1 MGHVPVIAGLR
12 YVSVRLPSLASMVCY
27 LLNQLVRQRGLGK
40 RRACLVVQN
49 KLRLATAV
57 ADNSPKASA
66 TTQPRHPAD
75 SQSHSSDSLLRL
87 NRPRPMSAHSRI
99 PVRGPRRGRRLPAPA
114 AWPPVHYFGLGR
126 LSAPTAV
133 SLSLAQ
139 RRRRIE
145 NPAIMRLSAHLQE
158 MASLLN
164 RPPPKP

>member
-57 ADNSPKASA
+57 ADNSPKVSA
-66 TTQPRHPAD
+66 TAQPRHRAD

-87 NRPRPMSAHSRI
+87 NALVVPSITETLSQPTQPRSGADPAQAPTTPRRDPRLRALLLFTHVFSSVSGVL
-99 PVRGPRRGRRLPAPA
+99 VRG
-114 AWPPVHYFGLGR
+114 WD
-126 LSAPTAV
+126 S
-133 SLSLAQ
+133 
-139 RRRRIE
+139 
-145 NPAIMRLSAHLQE
+145 
-158 MASLLN
+158 
-164 RPPPKP
+164 PPPPGLFSGRDERMRSH